1 MSHEESLVKEAQE
14 KVFEEVKAELQKA
27 RDLHPTVHP
36 SLEHSAFV
44 LKEEFAELK
53 HELYKKE
60 KWRDMEAICEEA
72 CQVAASAIRM
82 VADALVRKEQG
93 YKPYETYRHAA

>member
-60 KWRDMEAICEEA
+60 K